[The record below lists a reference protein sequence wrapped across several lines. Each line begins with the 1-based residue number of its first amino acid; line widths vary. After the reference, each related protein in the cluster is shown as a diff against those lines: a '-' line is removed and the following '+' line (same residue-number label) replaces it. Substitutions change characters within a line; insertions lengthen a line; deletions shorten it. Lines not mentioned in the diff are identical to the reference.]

1 MKKILI
7 ELIISNQCN
16 KRCEYCDLNFRNNE
30 ISDENLEKFLEFI
43 EKSNEEITINFFGW
57 EPLLNF
63 WKIKNIVDNTFWKVK
78 KFSIWTNWRLLNE
91 KILKYLSE
99 KNFSI
104 YLSIDNIDN
113 WKFLNF
119 DLLSNFKNNFF
130 INFILDP
137 DYINFENSKKL
148 WDFLIEKWFEKFNLM
163 PVYTT
168 KKWRKKS
175 LIELQKIS
183 NYFSE
188 NKKIILNKYSYFNG
202 ISSDLQYILETDWT
216 FYQDIDSLLWLQKQ
230 YKILPNFLKEK
241 IEQKTKIWK
250 LWEIS
255 DRELLEKYNEKELL
269 NLLFEI
275 PKKLKFIKINKIIS
289 LIINWKIK
297 IADDKK

>member
-99 KNFSI
+99 KKFSI

-168 KKWRKKS
+168 KKWKKKS

-250 LWEIS
+250 LWEIY

>member
-30 ISDENLEKFLEFI
+30 ISDENIEKFLEFI

-168 KKWRKKS
+168 KKWKKKS

-183 NYFSE
+183 NYFSK